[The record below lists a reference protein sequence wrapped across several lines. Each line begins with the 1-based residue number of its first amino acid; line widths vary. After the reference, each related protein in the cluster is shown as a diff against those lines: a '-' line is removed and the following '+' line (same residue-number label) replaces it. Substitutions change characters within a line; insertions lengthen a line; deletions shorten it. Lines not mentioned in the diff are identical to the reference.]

1 MIPTM
6 TEKKLSIDERHRPPA
21 GYQLRPET
29 SCTRCGGLMV
39 REICLDLFNSTTEA
53 ECAARRC
60 VQCGDIID
68 TTILRNR
75 YKRAESMTIGNK

>member
-21 GYQLRPET
+21 RYQLRPEM

-39 REICLDLFNSTTEA
+39 REICLDLFNSTTEV

-60 VQCGDIID
+60 IQCGDIID

-75 YKRAESMTIGNK
+75 YKRAESMTIGSK